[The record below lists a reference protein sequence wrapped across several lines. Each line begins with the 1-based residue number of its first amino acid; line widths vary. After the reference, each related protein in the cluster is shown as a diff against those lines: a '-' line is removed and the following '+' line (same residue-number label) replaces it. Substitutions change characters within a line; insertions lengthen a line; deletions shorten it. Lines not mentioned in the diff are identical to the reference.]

1 MKLFLAPSL
10 GRKAAAGILVAVLA
24 LGTAVGTFAS
34 QDMLPGQSQDSP
46 SVQVVDDDAADN
58 DTGQRAI
65 VGIPEDNPVHQPAAT
80 PEACEK
86 GETAVKTT
94 PSGKQ
99 VNVPCHAV
107 EPDADDDDGETNEGE
122 AVEEDADDDTGQRA
136 IVGIPEDNPN
146 HQPADGDDVCDKGET
161 DIKITPSEN
170 QVNVPCHA
178 LDPGPPSFSHGH
190 HGDNGH
196 GNNGDDS
203 DKSDKDDGGN
213 G

>member
-1 MKLFLAPSL
+1 MKLLSVFTLS
-10 GRKAAAGILVAVLA
+10 RRAAIALVVAVLA
-24 LGTAVGTFAS
+24 VGTAVGTFAS

-58 DTGQRAI
+58 DTGQRDI

-86 GETAVKTT
+86 GETVVKTT
-94 PSGKQ
+94 PSGEQ
-99 VNVPCHAV
+99 VRVPCQAV
-107 EPDADDDDGETNEGE
+107 K
-122 AVEEDADDDTGQRA
+122 EEDADNETDQGESGQRD

-146 HQPADGDDVCDKGET
+146 HQPADGDGVCEKGET
-161 DIKITPSEN
+161 AVKTTPSGE

-203 DKSDKDDGGN
+203 DEDGGGN

>member
-1 MKLFLAPSL
+1 MKLLSVFTLS
-10 GRKAAAGILVAVLA
+10 RRAAIALVVAVLA
-24 LGTAVGTFAS
+24 VGTAVGTFAS

-58 DTGQRAI
+58 NTGQRDI
-65 VGIPEDNPVHQPAAT
+65 VGIPADNPVHQPAAT

-86 GETAVKTT
+86 GETIVKTT
-94 PSGKQ
+94 PSGQQ
-99 VNVPCHAV
+99 VRVPCQAV
-107 EPDADDDDGETNEGE
+107 K
-122 AVEEDADDDTGQRA
+122 EEDADNETDQGESGQRD

-146 HQPADGDDVCDKGET
+146 HQPDDGDDVCDKGET

-203 DKSDKDDGGN
+203 D
-213 G
+213 